1 MRLSDSFL
9 EQLRA
14 NTDIESVISP
24 YVNLRRRGKNLVGLC
39 PFHNEKTPSFT
50 VYPEN
55 GSFYCFGCGVGGDV
69 ITFVRRMEN
78 FDYMEAVKQLADR
91 AGMALPEDG
100 YDDTL
105 AKKRTAVLAANRA
118 AAKFFHSQL
127 FTDRGRHALNYFLDR
142 GLTMETIRHFGLG
155 FAPDD
160 WRALKN
166 HLNEQGFDDIL
177 LESANLLRRSDKNG
191 KVSYY
196 DNFRNRVMFPIIDPR
211 GNVIAFGGRVLDDSK
226 PKYINTSDTLVYKK
240 SNGVFAL
247 NFAKNGN
254 DGKLIIAEGYM
265 DVIALHQAGFTNAV
279 ACLGTALTKEQANL
293 LSRYADEIILSY
305 DADEAGQKATA
316 RALGIFGTTG
326 MEIKVLRLTGGKDP
340 DEIIKKYGA
349 QRFRDII
356 NGAANDTEYRLLRA
370 RQGIDLSTDDG
381 KVKYL
386 SAATEVLAGIP
397 SPVEVDV
404 YASRLANELG
414 VDKLAIESQ
423 VKYKRE
429 GLRKRRMAQREQDQ
443 KRLLINGQNT
453 KNPERSQHLRAAKAE
468 ETLIASLMRNPD
480 FYNKLKDELSADYFV
495 TALNRRIFSVIL
507 SRLDEGGNT
516 EPYFLSSEFTP
527 DEMDNYMNK
536 KCGFL
541 GVTHG
546 YSSDSRDLEKSIRE
560 NDEHRADAVKATS
573 VMAYQIQKFIGSYT
587 AAMNGLDAVVFTAGM
602 GENNPELRD
611 RACTDMDY
619 YGIKIDRELNAKV
632 HHQPNTVEISTPDSK
647 VKVYVLPT
655 NEELMIAS
663 DTEAIVRKLGK

>member
-78 FDYMEAVKQLADR
+78 LDYMEAVKQLADR

-142 GLTMETIRHFGLG
+142 RLTMETIRHFGLG

-480 FYNKLKDELSADYFV
+480 FYNKLRDELSADYFV

-527 DEMDNYMNK
+527 DEMDEVERI
-536 KCGFL
+536 FR
-541 GVTHG
+541 
-546 YSSDSRDLEKSIRE
+546 S
-560 NDEHRADAVKATS
+560 
-573 VMAYQIQKFIGSYT
+573 
-587 AAMNGLDAVVFTAGM
+587 AAQLS
-602 GENNPELRD
+602 
-611 RACTDMDY
+611 
-619 YGIKIDRELNAKV
+619 
-632 HHQPNTVEISTPDSK
+632 NTVEECADCIKILKEEKNKPESIKASELSDDDFAKLFRPDK
-647 VKVYVLPT
+647 Q
-655 NEELMIAS
+655 
-663 DTEAIVRKLGK
+663 D

>member
-1 MRLSDSFL
+1 MRLSDAFL

-78 FDYMEAVKQLADR
+78 LDYMEAVKQLADR

-118 AAKFFHSQL
+118 AAKFFHAQL
-127 FTDRGRHALNYFLDR
+127 FTEQGRQALDYFLDR
-142 GLTMETIRHFGLG
+142 GLAPETIRHFGLG
-155 FAPDD
+155 FVPND
-160 WRALKN
+160 WRALKR

-293 LSRYADEIILSY
+293 LSRYADTIILSY

-326 MEIKVLRLTGGKDP
+326 MEIKVLHLEGGKDP
-340 DEIIKKYGA
+340 DEIIKNYGA
-349 QRFRDII
+349 QRFQAII
-356 NGAANDTEYRLLRA
+356 DGAANDTEYRLLKA
-370 RQGIDLSTDDG
+370 RQGIDLATDDG

-386 SAATEVLAGIP
+386 SVAAEILAEIG

-404 YASRLANELG
+404 YASRLAHELG
-414 VDKLAIESQ
+414 VDKLAIQSQ

-429 GLRKRRMAQREQDQ
+429 GLKKRRAVKREQEQ
-443 KRLLINGQNT
+443 TRLLINGQNT
-453 KNPERSQHLRAAKAE
+453 KNPERAQHLRAAKAE

-480 FYNKLKDELSADYFV
+480 FYNKLKDGLSADYFV
-495 TALNRRIFSVIL
+495 TALNRRIFSVVL
-507 SRLDEGGNT
+507 SRLEEGGNT

-527 DEMDNYMNK
+527 DEMDEVERIFRSAAQLSNTVDECADCIKILKEEKNK
-536 KCGFL
+536 PE
-541 GVTHG
+541 T
-546 YSSDSRDLEKSIRE
+546 
-560 NDEHRADAVKATS
+560 VKAS
-573 VMAYQIQKFIGSYT
+573 
-587 AAMNGLDAVVFTAGM
+587 
-602 GENNPELRD
+602 ELSDEDFAKLFRSD
-611 RACTDMDY
+611 
-619 YGIKIDRELNAKV
+619 KRE
-632 HHQPNTVEISTPDSK
+632 
-647 VKVYVLPT
+647 
-655 NEELMIAS
+655 
-663 DTEAIVRKLGK
+663 

>member
-78 FDYMEAVKQLADR
+78 LDYMEAVKQLADR

-127 FTDRGRHALNYFLDR
+127 FTEQGRQALDYFLDR
-142 GLTMETIRHFGLG
+142 GLAPETIRHFGLG

-326 MEIKVLRLTGGKDP
+326 MEIKVLRLNGGKDP

-527 DEMDNYMNK
+527 DEMDEVERI
-536 KCGFL
+536 FR
-541 GVTHG
+541 
-546 YSSDSRDLEKSIRE
+546 S
-560 NDEHRADAVKATS
+560 
-573 VMAYQIQKFIGSYT
+573 
-587 AAMNGLDAVVFTAGM
+587 AAQLS
-602 GENNPELRD
+602 
-611 RACTDMDY
+611 
-619 YGIKIDRELNAKV
+619 
-632 HHQPNTVEISTPDSK
+632 NTVEECADCIK
-647 VKVYVLPT
+647 ILK
-655 NEELMIAS
+655 EEKNKPESIKAS
-663 DTEAIVRKLGK
+663 ELSDDDFAKLFRLDKQD

>member
-78 FDYMEAVKQLADR
+78 LDYMEAVKQLADR

-118 AAKFFHSQL
+118 AAKFFHAQL
-127 FTDRGRHALNYFLDR
+127 FTEQGRQALDYFLDR
-142 GLTMETIRHFGLG
+142 GLAPETIRHFGLG
-155 FAPDD
+155 FAPND
-160 WRALKN
+160 WRALKR

-293 LSRYADEIILSY
+293 LSRYADTIILSY

-326 MEIKVLRLTGGKDP
+326 MEIKVLHLEGGKDP
-340 DEIIKKYGA
+340 DEIIKNYGA
-349 QRFRDII
+349 QRFQAII
-356 NGAANDTEYRLLRA
+356 DGAANDTEYRLLKA
-370 RQGIDLSTDDG
+370 RQGIDLATDDG

-386 SAATEVLAGIP
+386 SAAAEILAEIG

-404 YASRLANELG
+404 YASRLAHELG
-414 VDKLAIESQ
+414 VDKLAIQSQ

-429 GLRKRRMAQREQDQ
+429 GLKKRRAVKREQEQ
-443 KRLLINGQNT
+443 TRLLINGQNT
-453 KNPERSQHLRAAKAE
+453 KNPERAQHLRAAKAE

-480 FYNKLKDELSADYFV
+480 FYNKLKDGLSADYFV
-495 TALNRRIFSVIL
+495 TALNRRIFSVVL
-507 SRLDEGGNT
+507 SRLEEGGNT

-527 DEMDNYMNK
+527 DEMDEVERIFRSAAQLSNTVDECADCIKILKEEKNK
-536 KCGFL
+536 PE
-541 GVTHG
+541 T
-546 YSSDSRDLEKSIRE
+546 
-560 NDEHRADAVKATS
+560 VKAS
-573 VMAYQIQKFIGSYT
+573 
-587 AAMNGLDAVVFTAGM
+587 
-602 GENNPELRD
+602 ELSDEDFAKLFRSD
-611 RACTDMDY
+611 
-619 YGIKIDRELNAKV
+619 KRE
-632 HHQPNTVEISTPDSK
+632 
-647 VKVYVLPT
+647 
-655 NEELMIAS
+655 
-663 DTEAIVRKLGK
+663 

>member
-1 MRLSDSFL
+1 MRLSDAFL

-78 FDYMEAVKQLADR
+78 LDYMEAVKQLADR

-118 AAKFFHSQL
+118 AAKFFHAQL
-127 FTDRGRHALNYFLDR
+127 YTEQGRQALDYFLDR
-142 GLTMETIRHFGLG
+142 GLAPETIRHFGLG
-155 FAPDD
+155 FAPND
-160 WRALKN
+160 WRALKR
-166 HLNEQGFDDIL
+166 HLNEQGFDDVL

-279 ACLGTALTKEQANL
+279 ACLGTALTKEQSNL
-293 LSRYADEIILSY
+293 LSRYADTIILSY

-326 MEIKVLRLTGGKDP
+326 MEIKVLHLEGGKDP
-340 DEIIKKYGA
+340 DEIIKNYGV
-349 QRFRDII
+349 QRFQAII
-356 NGAANDTEYRLLRA
+356 DGAANDTEYRLLKA
-370 RQGIDLSTDDG
+370 RQGIDLATDDG

-386 SAATEVLAGIP
+386 SAAAEILAEIG

-404 YASRLANELG
+404 YASRLAHELG
-414 VDKLAIESQ
+414 VDKLAIQSQ

-429 GLRKRRMAQREQDQ
+429 GLKKRRAVKREQEQ
-443 KRLLINGQNT
+443 TRLLINGQNT
-453 KNPERSQHLRAAKAE
+453 KNPERAQHLRAAKAE

-480 FYNKLKDELSADYFV
+480 FYNKLKDGLSADYFV
-495 TALNRRIFSVIL
+495 TALNRRIFSVVL
-507 SRLDEGGNT
+507 SRLEEGGNT

-527 DEMDNYMNK
+527 DEMDEVERIFRSAAQLSNTVDECADCIKILKEEKNK
-536 KCGFL
+536 PE
-541 GVTHG
+541 T
-546 YSSDSRDLEKSIRE
+546 
-560 NDEHRADAVKATS
+560 VKAS
-573 VMAYQIQKFIGSYT
+573 
-587 AAMNGLDAVVFTAGM
+587 
-602 GENNPELRD
+602 ELSDEDFAKLFRSD
-611 RACTDMDY
+611 
-619 YGIKIDRELNAKV
+619 KRE
-632 HHQPNTVEISTPDSK
+632 
-647 VKVYVLPT
+647 
-655 NEELMIAS
+655 
-663 DTEAIVRKLGK
+663 

>member
-78 FDYMEAVKQLADR
+78 LDYMEAVKQLADR

-527 DEMDNYMNK
+527 DEMDEVERIFRSAAQLSNIVEE
-536 KCGFL
+536 C
-541 GVTHG
+541 
-546 YSSDSRDLEKSIRE
+546 
-560 NDEHRADAVKATS
+560 AD
-573 VMAYQIQKFIGSYT
+573 
-587 AAMNGLDAVVFTAGM
+587 
-602 GENNPELRD
+602 
-611 RACTDMDY
+611 C
-619 YGIKIDRELNAKV
+619 IKILKEEKNKPESIKASELSDDDFAKLFR
-632 HHQPNTVEISTPDSK
+632 PDK
-647 VKVYVLPT
+647 Q
-655 NEELMIAS
+655 
-663 DTEAIVRKLGK
+663 D

>member
-78 FDYMEAVKQLADR
+78 LDYIEAVKQLADR

-527 DEMDNYMNK
+527 DEMDEVERI
-536 KCGFL
+536 FR
-541 GVTHG
+541 
-546 YSSDSRDLEKSIRE
+546 S
-560 NDEHRADAVKATS
+560 
-573 VMAYQIQKFIGSYT
+573 
-587 AAMNGLDAVVFTAGM
+587 AAQLS
-602 GENNPELRD
+602 
-611 RACTDMDY
+611 
-619 YGIKIDRELNAKV
+619 
-632 HHQPNTVEISTPDSK
+632 NTVEECADCIKKLKEEKNKPESIKASELSDDDFAKLFRPDK
-647 VKVYVLPT
+647 Q
-655 NEELMIAS
+655 
-663 DTEAIVRKLGK
+663 D

>member
-78 FDYMEAVKQLADR
+78 LDYMEAVKQLADR

-166 HLNEQGFDDIL
+166 HLNEQGFDDVL

-247 NFAKNGN
+247 NFAKNAN
-254 DGKLIIAEGYM
+254 ENKLLLVEGYM

-404 YASRLANELG
+404 YASRLANELS

-527 DEMDNYMNK
+527 DEMDEVERI
-536 KCGFL
+536 FR
-541 GVTHG
+541 
-546 YSSDSRDLEKSIRE
+546 S
-560 NDEHRADAVKATS
+560 ATQLS
-573 VMAYQIQKFIGSYT
+573 
-587 AAMNGLDAVVFTAGM
+587 
-602 GENNPELRD
+602 
-611 RACTDMDY
+611 
-619 YGIKIDRELNAKV
+619 
-632 HHQPNTVEISTPDSK
+632 NTVEECVDCIK
-647 VKVYVLPT
+647 ILK
-655 NEELMIAS
+655 EEKNKPESIKAS
-663 DTEAIVRKLGK
+663 DLSDDDFAKLFRPDKRE

>member
-1 MRLSDSFL
+1 MRLSDAFL

-78 FDYMEAVKQLADR
+78 LDYMEAVKQLADR

-127 FTDRGRHALNYFLDR
+127 FTEQGRQALDYFLDR
-142 GLTMETIRHFGLG
+142 GLAPETIRHFGLG
-155 FAPDD
+155 FAPND
-160 WRALKN
+160 WRALKR
-166 HLNEQGFDDIL
+166 HLNEQGFDDVL

-293 LSRYADEIILSY
+293 LSRYADTIILSY

-326 MEIKVLRLTGGKDP
+326 MEIKVLHLEGGKDP

-349 QRFRDII
+349 QRFQAII
-356 NGAANDTEYRLLRA
+356 DGAANDTEYRLLKA
-370 RQGIDLSTDDG
+370 RQGIDLATDDG

-386 SAATEVLAGIP
+386 SAAAEILAEIG

-404 YASRLANELG
+404 YASRLAHELG
-414 VDKLAIESQ
+414 VDKLAIQSQ

-429 GLRKRRMAQREQDQ
+429 GLKKRRAVKREQEQ
-443 KRLLINGQNT
+443 TRLLINGQNT
-453 KNPERSQHLRAAKAE
+453 KNPERAQHLRAAKAE

-480 FYNKLKDELSADYFV
+480 FYNKLKDGLSADYFV
-495 TALNRRIFSVIL
+495 TALNRSIFSVVL
-507 SRLDEGGNT
+507 SRLEEGGNT

-527 DEMDNYMNK
+527 DEMDEVERIFRSAAQLSNTVDECADCIKILKEEKNK
-536 KCGFL
+536 PE
-541 GVTHG
+541 T
-546 YSSDSRDLEKSIRE
+546 
-560 NDEHRADAVKATS
+560 VKAS
-573 VMAYQIQKFIGSYT
+573 
-587 AAMNGLDAVVFTAGM
+587 
-602 GENNPELRD
+602 ELSDEDFAKLFRSD
-611 RACTDMDY
+611 
-619 YGIKIDRELNAKV
+619 KRE
-632 HHQPNTVEISTPDSK
+632 
-647 VKVYVLPT
+647 
-655 NEELMIAS
+655 
-663 DTEAIVRKLGK
+663 

>member
-1 MRLSDSFL
+1 MRLSDAFL

-78 FDYMEAVKQLADR
+78 LDYMEAVKQLADR

-118 AAKFFHSQL
+118 AAKFFHAQL
-127 FTDRGRHALNYFLDR
+127 FTEQGRQALDYFLDR
-142 GLTMETIRHFGLG
+142 GLAPETIRHFGLG
-155 FAPDD
+155 FAPND
-160 WRALKN
+160 WRALKR
-166 HLNEQGFDDIL
+166 HLNEQGFDDTL

-293 LSRYADEIILSY
+293 LSRYADTIILSY

-326 MEIKVLRLTGGKDP
+326 MEIKVLHLEGGKDP
-340 DEIIKKYGA
+340 DEIIKNYGA
-349 QRFRDII
+349 QRFQAII
-356 NGAANDTEYRLLRA
+356 DGAANDTEYRLLKA
-370 RQGIDLSTDDG
+370 RQGIDLATDDG

-386 SAATEVLAGIP
+386 SAAAEILAEIG

-404 YASRLANELG
+404 YASRLAHELG
-414 VDKLAIESQ
+414 VDKLAIQSQ

-429 GLRKRRMAQREQDQ
+429 GLKKRRAVKREQEQ
-443 KRLLINGQNT
+443 TRLLINGQNT
-453 KNPERSQHLRAAKAE
+453 KNPERAQHLRAAKAE

-480 FYNKLKDELSADYFV
+480 FYNKLKDGLSADYFV
-495 TALNRRIFSVIL
+495 TALNRRIFSVVL
-507 SRLDEGGNT
+507 SRLEEGGNT

-527 DEMDNYMNK
+527 DEMDEVERIFRSAAQLSNTVDECADCIKILKEEKNK
-536 KCGFL
+536 PE
-541 GVTHG
+541 T
-546 YSSDSRDLEKSIRE
+546 
-560 NDEHRADAVKATS
+560 VKAS
-573 VMAYQIQKFIGSYT
+573 
-587 AAMNGLDAVVFTAGM
+587 
-602 GENNPELRD
+602 ELSDEDFAKLFRSD
-611 RACTDMDY
+611 
-619 YGIKIDRELNAKV
+619 KRE
-632 HHQPNTVEISTPDSK
+632 
-647 VKVYVLPT
+647 
-655 NEELMIAS
+655 
-663 DTEAIVRKLGK
+663 

>member
-78 FDYMEAVKQLADR
+78 LDYMEAVKQLADR

-142 GLTMETIRHFGLG
+142 RLTMETIRHFGLG

-527 DEMDNYMNK
+527 DEMDEVERI
-536 KCGFL
+536 FR
-541 GVTHG
+541 
-546 YSSDSRDLEKSIRE
+546 S
-560 NDEHRADAVKATS
+560 
-573 VMAYQIQKFIGSYT
+573 
-587 AAMNGLDAVVFTAGM
+587 AAQLS
-602 GENNPELRD
+602 
-611 RACTDMDY
+611 
-619 YGIKIDRELNAKV
+619 
-632 HHQPNTVEISTPDSK
+632 NTVEECADCIKILKEEKNKPESIKASELSDDDFAKLFRPDK
-647 VKVYVLPT
+647 Q
-655 NEELMIAS
+655 
-663 DTEAIVRKLGK
+663 D

>member
-78 FDYMEAVKQLADR
+78 LDYMEAVKQLADR

-349 QRFRDII
+349 QRFRDLI

-527 DEMDNYMNK
+527 DEMDEVERI
-536 KCGFL
+536 FR
-541 GVTHG
+541 
-546 YSSDSRDLEKSIRE
+546 S
-560 NDEHRADAVKATS
+560 
-573 VMAYQIQKFIGSYT
+573 
-587 AAMNGLDAVVFTAGM
+587 AAQLS
-602 GENNPELRD
+602 
-611 RACTDMDY
+611 
-619 YGIKIDRELNAKV
+619 
-632 HHQPNTVEISTPDSK
+632 NTVEECVDCIK
-647 VKVYVLPT
+647 ILK
-655 NEELMIAS
+655 EEKNKPESIKAS
-663 DTEAIVRKLGK
+663 DLSDDDFAKLFRPDKRE

>member
-78 FDYMEAVKQLADR
+78 LDYMEAVKQLADR

-127 FTDRGRHALNYFLDR
+127 FTEQGRQALDYFLDR
-142 GLTMETIRHFGLG
+142 GLAPETIRHFGLG
-155 FAPDD
+155 FAPND
-160 WRALKN
+160 WRALKR
-166 HLNEQGFDDIL
+166 HLNEQGFDDVL

-226 PKYINTSDTLVYKK
+226 PKYINTSDTLIYKK

-293 LSRYADEIILSY
+293 LSRYADTIILSY

-326 MEIKVLRLTGGKDP
+326 MEIKVLHLEGGKDP
-340 DEIIKKYGA
+340 DEIIKNYGA
-349 QRFRDII
+349 QRFQAII
-356 NGAANDTEYRLLRA
+356 DGAANDTEYRLLKA
-370 RQGIDLSTDDG
+370 RQGIDLATDDG

-386 SAATEVLAGIP
+386 SVAAEILAEIG

-404 YASRLANELG
+404 YASRLAHELG

-429 GLRKRRMAQREQDQ
+429 GLKKRRAVKREQEQ
-443 KRLLINGQNT
+443 TRLLINGQNT
-453 KNPERSQHLRAAKAE
+453 KNPERAQHLRAAKAE

-480 FYNKLKDELSADYFV
+480 FYNKLKDGLSADYFV
-495 TALNRRIFSVIL
+495 TALNRRIFSVVL
-507 SRLDEGGNT
+507 SRLEEGGNT

-527 DEMDNYMNK
+527 DEMDEVERIFRSAAQLSNTVDECADCIKILKEEKNK
-536 KCGFL
+536 PE
-541 GVTHG
+541 T
-546 YSSDSRDLEKSIRE
+546 
-560 NDEHRADAVKATS
+560 VKAS
-573 VMAYQIQKFIGSYT
+573 
-587 AAMNGLDAVVFTAGM
+587 
-602 GENNPELRD
+602 ELSDEDFAKLFRSD
-611 RACTDMDY
+611 
-619 YGIKIDRELNAKV
+619 KRE
-632 HHQPNTVEISTPDSK
+632 
-647 VKVYVLPT
+647 
-655 NEELMIAS
+655 
-663 DTEAIVRKLGK
+663 

>member
-78 FDYMEAVKQLADR
+78 LDYMEAVKQLADR

-105 AKKRTAVLAANRA
+105 AKKRTAILAANRA

-356 NGAANDTEYRLLRA
+356 NGAANDTEYRLIRA

-527 DEMDNYMNK
+527 DEMDEVERI
-536 KCGFL
+536 FR
-541 GVTHG
+541 
-546 YSSDSRDLEKSIRE
+546 S
-560 NDEHRADAVKATS
+560 
-573 VMAYQIQKFIGSYT
+573 
-587 AAMNGLDAVVFTAGM
+587 AAQLS
-602 GENNPELRD
+602 
-611 RACTDMDY
+611 
-619 YGIKIDRELNAKV
+619 
-632 HHQPNTVEISTPDSK
+632 NTVEECVDCIKILKEEKNKPESIKASELSDDDFAKLFRPDK
-647 VKVYVLPT
+647 Q
-655 NEELMIAS
+655 
-663 DTEAIVRKLGK
+663 D

>member
-1 MRLSDSFL
+1 MRLSDAFL

-78 FDYMEAVKQLADR
+78 LDYMEAVKQLADR

-118 AAKFFHSQL
+118 AAKFFHAQL
-127 FTDRGRHALNYFLDR
+127 FTEQGRQALDYFLDR
-142 GLTMETIRHFGLG
+142 GLAPETIRHFGLG
-155 FAPDD
+155 FAPND
-160 WRALKN
+160 WRALKR

-293 LSRYADEIILSY
+293 LSRYADTIILSY

-326 MEIKVLRLTGGKDP
+326 MEIKVLHLEGGKDP

-349 QRFRDII
+349 QRFQAII
-356 NGAANDTEYRLLRA
+356 DGAANDTEYRLLKA
-370 RQGIDLSTDDG
+370 RQGIDLATDDG

-386 SAATEVLAGIP
+386 SAAAEILAEIG

-404 YASRLANELG
+404 YASRLAHELG
-414 VDKLAIESQ
+414 VDKLAIQSQ

-429 GLRKRRMAQREQDQ
+429 GLKKRRAVKREQEQ
-443 KRLLINGQNT
+443 TRLLINGQNT
-453 KNPERSQHLRAAKAE
+453 KNPERAQHLRAAKAE

-480 FYNKLKDELSADYFV
+480 FYNKLKDGLSADYFV
-495 TALNRRIFSVIL
+495 TALNRRIFSVVL
-507 SRLDEGGNT
+507 SRLEEGGNT

-527 DEMDNYMNK
+527 DEMDEVERIFRSAAQLSNTVDECADCIKILKEEKNK
-536 KCGFL
+536 PE
-541 GVTHG
+541 T
-546 YSSDSRDLEKSIRE
+546 
-560 NDEHRADAVKATS
+560 VKAS
-573 VMAYQIQKFIGSYT
+573 
-587 AAMNGLDAVVFTAGM
+587 
-602 GENNPELRD
+602 ELSD
-611 RACTDMDY
+611 EDF
-619 YGIKIDRELNAKV
+619 AK
-632 HHQPNTVEISTPDSK
+632 
-647 VKVYVLPT
+647 LFR
-655 NEELMIAS
+655 S
-663 DTEAIVRKLGK
+663 DKWE

>member
-78 FDYMEAVKQLADR
+78 LDYMEAVKQLADR

-160 WRALKN
+160 WRTLKN

-356 NGAANDTEYRLLRA
+356 NGAANDTEYRLIRA

-527 DEMDNYMNK
+527 DEMDEVERI
-536 KCGFL
+536 FR
-541 GVTHG
+541 
-546 YSSDSRDLEKSIRE
+546 S
-560 NDEHRADAVKATS
+560 
-573 VMAYQIQKFIGSYT
+573 
-587 AAMNGLDAVVFTAGM
+587 AAQLS
-602 GENNPELRD
+602 
-611 RACTDMDY
+611 
-619 YGIKIDRELNAKV
+619 
-632 HHQPNTVEISTPDSK
+632 NTVEECVDCIKILKEEKNKPESIKASELSDDDFVKLFRPDK
-647 VKVYVLPT
+647 Q
-655 NEELMIAS
+655 
-663 DTEAIVRKLGK
+663 D

>member
-78 FDYMEAVKQLADR
+78 LDYMEAVKQLADR

-166 HLNEQGFDDIL
+166 HLNEQGFDDVL

-279 ACLGTALTKEQANL
+279 ACLGTSLTKEQANL

-429 GLRKRRMAQREQDQ
+429 GLRKRRMVQREQDQ

-480 FYNKLKDELSADYFV
+480 FYNKLRDELSADYFV

-527 DEMDNYMNK
+527 DEMDEVERI
-536 KCGFL
+536 FR
-541 GVTHG
+541 
-546 YSSDSRDLEKSIRE
+546 S
-560 NDEHRADAVKATS
+560 
-573 VMAYQIQKFIGSYT
+573 
-587 AAMNGLDAVVFTAGM
+587 AAQLS
-602 GENNPELRD
+602 
-611 RACTDMDY
+611 
-619 YGIKIDRELNAKV
+619 
-632 HHQPNTVEISTPDSK
+632 NTVEECADCIKILKEEKNKPESIKASELSDDDFAKLFRPDK
-647 VKVYVLPT
+647 Q
-655 NEELMIAS
+655 
-663 DTEAIVRKLGK
+663 D

>member
-1 MRLSDSFL
+1 MRLSDAFL

-39 PFHNEKTPSFT
+39 PFHNEKTPSFK

-78 FDYMEAVKQLADR
+78 LDYMEAVKQLADR

-118 AAKFFHSQL
+118 AAKFFHAQL
-127 FTDRGRHALNYFLDR
+127 FTEQGRQALDYFLDR
-142 GLTMETIRHFGLG
+142 GLAPETIRHFGLG
-155 FAPDD
+155 FAPND
-160 WRALKN
+160 WRALKR

-293 LSRYADEIILSY
+293 LSRYADTIILSY

-326 MEIKVLRLTGGKDP
+326 MEIKVLHLEGGKDP
-340 DEIIKKYGA
+340 DEIIKNYGA
-349 QRFRDII
+349 QRFQAII
-356 NGAANDTEYRLLRA
+356 DGAANDTEYRLLKA
-370 RQGIDLSTDDG
+370 RQGIDLATDDG

-386 SAATEVLAGIP
+386 SAAAEILAEIG

-404 YASRLANELG
+404 YASRLAHELG
-414 VDKLAIESQ
+414 VDKLAIQSQ

-429 GLRKRRMAQREQDQ
+429 GLKKRRAVKREQEQ
-443 KRLLINGQNT
+443 TRLLINGQNT
-453 KNPERSQHLRAAKAE
+453 KNPERAQHLRAAKAE

-480 FYNKLKDELSADYFV
+480 FYNKLKDGLSADYFV
-495 TALNRRIFSVIL
+495 TALNRRIFSVVL
-507 SRLDEGGNT
+507 SRLEEGRNT

-527 DEMDNYMNK
+527 DEMDEVERIFRSAAQLSNTVDECADCIKILKEEKNK
-536 KCGFL
+536 PE
-541 GVTHG
+541 T
-546 YSSDSRDLEKSIRE
+546 
-560 NDEHRADAVKATS
+560 VKAS
-573 VMAYQIQKFIGSYT
+573 
-587 AAMNGLDAVVFTAGM
+587 
-602 GENNPELRD
+602 ELSDEDFAKLFRSD
-611 RACTDMDY
+611 
-619 YGIKIDRELNAKV
+619 KRE
-632 HHQPNTVEISTPDSK
+632 
-647 VKVYVLPT
+647 
-655 NEELMIAS
+655 
-663 DTEAIVRKLGK
+663 

>member
-78 FDYMEAVKQLADR
+78 LDYMEAVKQLADR

-247 NFAKNGN
+247 NFAKKGN

-527 DEMDNYMNK
+527 DEMDEVERI
-536 KCGFL
+536 FR
-541 GVTHG
+541 
-546 YSSDSRDLEKSIRE
+546 S
-560 NDEHRADAVKATS
+560 
-573 VMAYQIQKFIGSYT
+573 
-587 AAMNGLDAVVFTAGM
+587 AAQLS
-602 GENNPELRD
+602 
-611 RACTDMDY
+611 
-619 YGIKIDRELNAKV
+619 
-632 HHQPNTVEISTPDSK
+632 NTVEECVDCIK
-647 VKVYVLPT
+647 ILK
-655 NEELMIAS
+655 EEKNKPESIKAS
-663 DTEAIVRKLGK
+663 DLSDDDFAKLFRSDKQD

>member
-78 FDYMEAVKQLADR
+78 LDYMEAVKQLADR

-127 FTDRGRHALNYFLDR
+127 FTDRGRHALNYSLDR

-443 KRLLINGQNT
+443 KRLLINVQNT

-527 DEMDNYMNK
+527 DEMDEVERI
-536 KCGFL
+536 FR
-541 GVTHG
+541 
-546 YSSDSRDLEKSIRE
+546 S
-560 NDEHRADAVKATS
+560 
-573 VMAYQIQKFIGSYT
+573 
-587 AAMNGLDAVVFTAGM
+587 AAQLS
-602 GENNPELRD
+602 
-611 RACTDMDY
+611 
-619 YGIKIDRELNAKV
+619 
-632 HHQPNTVEISTPDSK
+632 NTVEECADCIKILKEEKNKPESIKASELSDDDFAKLFRPDK
-647 VKVYVLPT
+647 Q
-655 NEELMIAS
+655 
-663 DTEAIVRKLGK
+663 D

>member
-1 MRLSDSFL
+1 MRLSDAFL

-78 FDYMEAVKQLADR
+78 LDYMEAVKQLADR

-118 AAKFFHSQL
+118 AAKFFHAQL
-127 FTDRGRHALNYFLDR
+127 YTEQGRQALDYFLDR
-142 GLTMETIRHFGLG
+142 GLAPETIRHFGLG
-155 FAPDD
+155 FAPND
-160 WRALKN
+160 WRALKR
-166 HLNEQGFDDIL
+166 HLNEQGFDDVL

-293 LSRYADEIILSY
+293 LSRYADTIILSY

-326 MEIKVLRLTGGKDP
+326 MEIKVLRLEGGKDP

-349 QRFRDII
+349 QRFQAII
-356 NGAANDTEYRLLRA
+356 DGAANDTEYRLLKA
-370 RQGIDLSTDDG
+370 RQGIDLATDDG

-386 SAATEVLAGIP
+386 SAAAEILAEIG

-404 YASRLANELG
+404 YASRLAHELG
-414 VDKLAIESQ
+414 VDKLAIQSQ

-429 GLRKRRMAQREQDQ
+429 GLKKRRAVKREQEQ
-443 KRLLINGQNT
+443 TRLLINGQNT
-453 KNPERSQHLRAAKAE
+453 KNPERAQHLRAAKAE

-480 FYNKLKDELSADYFV
+480 FYNKLKDGLSADYFV
-495 TALNRRIFSVIL
+495 TALNRRIFSVVL
-507 SRLDEGGNT
+507 LRLEEGGNT

-527 DEMDNYMNK
+527 DEMDEVERIFRSAAQLSNTVDECADCIKILKEEKNK
-536 KCGFL
+536 PE
-541 GVTHG
+541 T
-546 YSSDSRDLEKSIRE
+546 
-560 NDEHRADAVKATS
+560 VKAS
-573 VMAYQIQKFIGSYT
+573 
-587 AAMNGLDAVVFTAGM
+587 
-602 GENNPELRD
+602 ELSDEDFAKLFRSD
-611 RACTDMDY
+611 
-619 YGIKIDRELNAKV
+619 KRE
-632 HHQPNTVEISTPDSK
+632 
-647 VKVYVLPT
+647 
-655 NEELMIAS
+655 
-663 DTEAIVRKLGK
+663 